1 MVDTS
6 ALKQSSPHQDTY
18 NTASLQ
24 RDIVKRDTPND
35 SELNNLITTD
45 YSIVG
50 HDRLIG

>member
-1 MVDTS
+1 MMNTS
-6 ALKQSSPHQDTY
+6 ALKQSSPHQNTD

-35 SELNNLITTD
+35 SGLNNLRTAD

-50 HDRLIG
+50 YDHLKR